1 MGRNK
6 VSLLLGQRTLLGHV
20 RGTARRSGLPH
31 RVIRRDLIPRCGP
44 VGGVFTAL
52 ATSPGEAILFL
63 SCDMPFITA
72 DLLSTLVS
80 KLGRRTQALFVGQNG
95 RVGFPFL
102 LRRATL
108 PVVERQLRARRVS
121 LQQLARAL
129 RAQTLRLPRAR
140 ARESF
145 NINTPADLKVAR
157 DRWRRAQKR

>member
-1 MGRNK
+1 MGGRN
-6 VSLLLGQRTLLGHV
+6 SLYCFSAFFIAFIKPDQHLLV
-20 RGTARRSGLPH
+20 RL
-31 RVIRRDLIPRCGP
+31 
-44 VGGVFTAL
+44 
-52 ATSPGEAILFL
+52 SPI
-63 SCDMPFITA
+63 
-72 DLLSTLVS
+72 
-80 KLGRRTQALFVGQNG
+80 KRHTQEQFCFVGQNG

-108 PVVERQLRARRVS
+108 PVVERQLRARRFS